1 VRIDDEDVWT
11 MTDRELSAL
20 RARQI
25 GFIFQFPSLLPSL
38 SVLENVTLP
47 SRFAGGNRGI
57 DVQDRAVKLLETVGL
72 AERME
77 VYPRQLSSGEQKR
90 VVIARALINQ
100 PSILLADEPTSD
112 LDEQTEHEIMSLLK
126 EIHSGGLTIVMV
138 THNLDLVTYA
148 SRVMKMENGSLV
160 DLTGR
165 KATSKNGRSL
175 LSPTP
180 VQDTTFAQ

>member
-1 VRIDDEDVWT
+1 
-11 MTDRELSAL
+11 
-20 RARQI
+20 
-25 GFIFQFPSLLPSL
+25 
-38 SVLENVTLP
+38 
-47 SRFAGGNRGI
+47 
-57 DVQDRAVKLLETVGL
+57 
-72 AERME
+72 
-77 VYPRQLSSGEQKR
+77 